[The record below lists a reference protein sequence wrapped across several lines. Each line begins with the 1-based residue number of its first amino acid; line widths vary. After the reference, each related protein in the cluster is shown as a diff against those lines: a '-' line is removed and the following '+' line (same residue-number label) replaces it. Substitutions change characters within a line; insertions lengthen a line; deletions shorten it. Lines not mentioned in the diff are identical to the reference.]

1 MADEVYGDGSDGNVT
16 ITEDYVVTSNKQYN
30 NLTINAGVLF
40 DTRGYVIR
48 VKTTFT
54 NNGTVTDTQNGGS
67 GGNGGAAIVSG
78 YGVGTN
84 GNPGTSGS
92 TGAIEGAGSGG
103 DGGGSG
109 GRGGGWYNYDGADTH
124 LVKGGAAGAGAKGG
138 KGGGAVKIYAK
149 TLTNNSVIHANGLA
163 ADDDAT
169 AGGQGTYYIRYN
181 CGAIGGSGGGGG
193 GGNGGNGG
201 LVKLIYETRTEGTV
215 TANGGNKSSGKSGG
229 AQLDPGQVVYMVT
242 NYSDYPSIYYS
253 GGNGGTERGGAGGA
267 AFYGRYGIAGSDGT
281 DGNDGS
287 AGTIQWELYSA
298 PKKNRGNF
306 AIFLR

>member
-30 NLTINAGVLF
+30 NLTINEGVLF

-48 VKTTFT
+48 VKTTFI

-67 GGNGGAAIVSG
+67 GGNGGATIVSG

-84 GNPGTSGS
+84 GNPGTNGS
-92 TGAIEGAGSGG
+92 AGAIEGAGSGG
-103 DGGGSG
+103 NGGGSG
-109 GRGGGWYNYDGADTH
+109 GRGGGFYNWDGADEH
-124 LVKGGAAGAGAKGG
+124 LVAGGAAGAGAKGG
-138 KGGGAVKIYAK
+138 KGGGSIKIYAK
-149 TLTNNSVIHANGLA
+149 TLTNNSIIHANGLD

-169 AGGQGTYYIRYN
+169 AGGQGTYWLRYGK
-181 CGAIGGSGGGGG
+181 GAVGGSGGGGG
-193 GGNGGNGG
+193 GGNGGDGG

-215 TANGGNKSSGKSGG
+215 TADGGAGSSGAAGG
-229 AQLDPGQVVYMVT
+229 EGIQQSAGCVT
-242 NYSDYPSIYYS
+242 NYPDYPAYYYS
-253 GGNGGTERGGAGGA
+253 GGNGGVERGGAGGA
-267 AFYGRYGIAGSDGT
+267 AKCGVGAGNPGIAGTNGS
-281 DGNDGS
+281 NGS
-287 AGTIQWELYSA
+287 AGTVDWELYSA